1 MINILITVISVSID
15 GFFTGVA
22 IGLKKTIIDLK
33 KLLIISLIPILMA
46 LPVMIIGS
54 HITFLTNNYIN
65 IIGFILFM
73 FMSINSFIQI
83 KNNKTINNLSIKS
96 SIMIGISVGLDSS
109 ICAFSLSLEKYNPFI
124 TPFYF
129 GLSHFL
135 LIWLGNYLF
144 NKIDITK
151 INYLKYLSPILF
163 MLIAIFKLF

>member
-1 MINILITVISVSID
+1 
-15 GFFTGVA
+15 
-22 IGLKKTIIDLK
+22 
-33 KLLIISLIPILMA
+33 MA

-124 TPFYF
+124 TPF
-129 GLSHFL
+129 
-135 LIWLGNYLF
+135 
-144 NKIDITK
+144 
-151 INYLKYLSPILF
+151 
-163 MLIAIFKLF
+163 